1 MTRRLMLIALLSVSV
16 VGLAAR
22 ADEQA
27 MRNVPRISIDEVKAL
42 MAKKQVI
49 LVDVRDPQSF
59 AEGHMPG
66 ALNVPFD
73 HIPNHVDAWKK
84 DARLL
89 ITYCACTNETT
100 AARAVVDMNAF
111 GITNAKALLGGWN
124 EWVKRGEKIER

>member
-1 MTRRLMLIALLSVSV
+1 MTRRLMLIALLSV
-16 VGLAAR
+16 GLLGVAHGE
-22 ADEQA
+22 EQA

-73 HIPNHVDAWKK
+73 HIPKYVDDWKK
-84 DARLL
+84 DSRVL

-124 EWVKRGEKIER
+124 EWVKRGEKIEK

>member
-1 MTRRLMLIALLSVSV
+1 MTRGLMLIALFIAILSPVR
-16 VGLAAR
+16 GEA
-22 ADEQA
+22 QA
-27 MRNVPRISIDEVKAL
+27 MRNVQRITIDEVKAL
-42 MAKKQVI
+42 MAKNQVI

-59 AEGHMPG
+59 ADGHMPG

-73 HIPNHVDAWKK
+73 HIPNYVDDWKK

-89 ITYCACTNETT
+89 VTYCACTNETT

-124 EWVKRGEKIER
+124 EWVKRGERVEK